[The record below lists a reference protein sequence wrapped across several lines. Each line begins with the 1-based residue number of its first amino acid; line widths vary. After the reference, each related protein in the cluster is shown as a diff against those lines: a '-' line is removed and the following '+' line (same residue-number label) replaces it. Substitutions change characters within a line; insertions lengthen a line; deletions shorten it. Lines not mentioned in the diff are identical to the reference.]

1 MKVLPQVVLACA
13 GAISLNLRGAACS
26 RLPTDPLFVV
36 SYHTFIPFA
45 VHILM
50 ASLIVILMIPLI
62 VVVANDR
69 KYLHISILSY
79 WIPARFFPMEECLIN
94 SA

>member
-50 ASLIVILMIPLI
+50 ALLI

-79 WIPARFFPMEECLIN
+79 WIPARFFPREECLIN